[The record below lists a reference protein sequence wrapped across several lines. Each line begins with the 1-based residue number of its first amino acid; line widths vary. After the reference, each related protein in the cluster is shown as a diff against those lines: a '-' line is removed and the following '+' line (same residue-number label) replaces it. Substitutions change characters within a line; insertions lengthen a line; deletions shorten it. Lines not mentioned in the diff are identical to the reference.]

1 MVKTHRPKI
10 VNTALTMNMRFK
22 SLYLNNWWEFFN
34 GSGMWLE
41 DLQLVISSSG
51 QLGPRYKQ
59 WADRTANVWIGVLIL
74 KG

>member
-1 MVKTHRPKI
+1 MHRPKI

-51 QLGPRYKQ
+51 QWGLGK
-59 WADRTANVWIGVLIL
+59 NNGLIGLLMYGLVC
-74 KG
+74 